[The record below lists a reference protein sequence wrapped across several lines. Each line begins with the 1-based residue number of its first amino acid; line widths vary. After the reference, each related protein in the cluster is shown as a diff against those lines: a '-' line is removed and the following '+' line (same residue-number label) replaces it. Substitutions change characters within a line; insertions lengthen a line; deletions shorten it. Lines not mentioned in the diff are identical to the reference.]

1 MYTLYFSSFNLVDIV
16 LKSLTRGFRS
26 FAVFD

>member
-1 MYTLYFSSFNLVDIV
+1 MYTLYFSFTILVDII
-16 LKSLTRGFRS
+16 LKSLATGFRS

>member
-1 MYTLYFSSFNLVDIV
+1 MYTLYFSFDLVDIV
-16 LKSLTRGFRS
+16 LESQTTGFRS